1 MVGFES
7 VISGITNLVSFSNP
21 IGLIISIVVS
31 TVVGGIVYLI
41 IAKLIGGRL
50 RDSISV
56 GKIFTLVFVINLIN
70 MFGLLGFVLGYVSF
84 LPLIIVQ
91 ILVWVLLTKVFL
103 AVPFTHAGLIGV
115 VGYLISGFA
124 VPALLPMV
132 SGLIPI

>member
-7 VISGITNLVSFSNP
+7 IISGITNLVSFSNP
-21 IGLIISIVVS
+21 IGLVISIIVS
-31 TVVGGIVYLI
+31 TIVGGIVYLI

-50 RDSISV
+50 RDSISA

-84 LPLIIVQ
+84 LPLIIIQ

-103 AVPFTHAGLIGV
+103 GISFTHAGLIGV